1 MTRPK
6 RRKRV
11 TYPLVEVTWE
21 DAHGDNHNDVSTPYW
36 LNRHQRPAMSDAVGY
51 LTVKNAR
58 VVVLSQHRFVDDE
71 LDDPHNTGW
80 VFRDHLIIPRK
91 NVKRMRRLR

>member
-1 MTRPK
+1 
-6 RRKRV
+6 
-11 TYPLVEVTWE
+11 
-21 DAHGDNHNDVSTPYW
+21 
-36 LNRHQRPAMSDAVGY
+36 MSDAVGY